1 MDTYKIIIPE
11 PCHENWDK
19 MTPNDNGR
27 FCLSCNKNVV
37 DFTKMVPD
45 EIKQYFV
52 SEKGENICGRFKNS
66 QLDQMIIQI
75 PSRVLHSQTH
85 YHKMFLLALFIA
97 MGTTLFSCS
106 NKNGDKQ
113 KIDKVEVVSP
123 EQEGFATGGPRLPV
137 GDAAYHNN
145 PVDYEGIKNQVALDA
160 IAHPEIGMTKF
171 YEFIKKNYVVP
182 EKCKN
187 HKETIYLSFI
197 VEKDGTLSEIK
208 IKNNIEMESAKEIL
222 RVLKTSPKWAAGKIN
237 NHEVRSVY
245 NMPIRF
251 K

>member
-1 MDTYKIIIPE
+1 
-11 PCHENWDK
+11 
-19 MTPNDNGR
+19 
-27 FCLSCNKNVV
+27 
-37 DFTKMVPD
+37 
-45 EIKQYFV
+45 
-52 SEKGENICGRFKNS
+52 
-66 QLDQMIIQI
+66 
-75 PSRVLHSQTH
+75 
-85 YHKMFLLALFIA
+85 
-97 MGTTLFSCS
+97 
-106 NKNGDKQ
+106 
-113 KIDKVEVVSP
+113 
-123 EQEGFATGGPRLPV
+123 
-137 GDAAYHNN
+137 
-145 PVDYEGIKNQVALDA
+145 
-160 IAHPEIGMTKF
+160 MTKF

-187 HKETIYLSFI
+187 HKKTIYLSFI